1 MSAVDP
7 RMNEIV
13 AADASREV
21 ISDQFNF
28 IEGPIWHPKEQH
40 LTFSDIPEN
49 KLYRYQ
55 DGGDISVY
63 RDPSNMA
70 NGNTYDQLGRIISCL
85 HGTSQVVRDDGNSV
99 VTIASHF
106 EGKELNSPNDV
117 VVAKDGSIYFTDP
130 TYGRMGQHGIEREL
144 QLDFRGVYR
153 ISPNGDLAL
162 LASDFNQPNG
172 LTLDLNESRLYV
184 ADTSNRHVRVFQ
196 LDQGTLSGGEIFC
209 ESPAPDGLKIDSLGN
224 LYAGGPGG
232 VHVYHH
238 EGGTHLG
245 VIETQALC
253 ANFAWGGSD
262 YQTLFMTASTTL
274 FKIRVL
280 VPGLPLF

>member
-1 MSAVDP
+1 M
-7 RMNEIV
+7 
-13 AADASREV
+13 
-21 ISDQFNF
+21 
-28 IEGPIWHPKEQH
+28 
-40 LTFSDIPEN
+40 
-49 KLYRYQ
+49 
-55 DGGDISVY
+55 Y
-63 RDPSNMA
+63 RDPSEMA
-70 NGNTYDQLGRIISCL
+70 NGNTYDQSGRIISCL

-238 EGGTHLG
+238 DGGTHLG
-245 VIETQALC
+245 VIETPAFC